1 MRLEKNIFGIQSEE
15 KKGHSALSRLFRL
28 YREKLLKLVTSTDYT
43 DGVEIFA
50 MMVTIHMLL
59 SHRITNFNSTSSDSE
74 NLSRWGISMEE
85 FSPDWDYT
93 EELLLECKMI
103 LSRRL
108 DDFVTAQLAALR
120 EKKIDQKKTGVF
132 SPVSRFPA
140 FIDQLMV
147 FSGSKV
153 CNFCPIYGVFFID
166 FMSYSVHPDI
176 TSLFRTLI
184 LLMKRWMI

>member
-1 MRLEKNIFGIQSEE
+1 M
-15 KKGHSALSRLFRL
+15 
-28 YREKLLKLVTSTDYT
+28 TSTDYT

-166 FMSYSVHPDI
+166 VMSYSVHPDI
-176 TSLFRTLI
+176 YFI
-184 LLMKRWMI
+184 V